1 MVSKFAGDTKIS
13 SIVDNQGDYQ
23 EIQWDLDQLGKQT
36 EANGVYSG
44 KYMEL
49 HIGTSNQGRT
59 FTVNGRDMESVV
71 KQKDL
76 GVSYSSI
83 TGGQCE

>member
-1 MVSKFAGDTKIS
+1 
-13 SIVDNQGDYQ
+13 
-23 EIQWDLDQLGKQT
+23 
-36 EANGVYSG
+36 
-44 KYMEL
+44 MEL